1 MVSNYHPVSKIMNYK
16 EIIEDILKT
25 KSKSKL
31 CNELGISQYYLDKIL
46 HGGEIPNLV
55 KEKIVNL
62 VDKKPEDLIELT
74 KDEAYFITDGSI
86 ETFPDKVNRISYLNY
101 ALNSD
106 KAGDNHFWRQLLT
119 KNGSQSKEE
128 TNKQLERMVKAILR
142 GKWKTVKDDLMY
154 MIKLPNGYYLTKND
168 DGSTGWS
175 LVQNINTVTSNNTK
189 ELSEKY
195 PEYSTFITQEMLKVS
210 HFKPQGVKNSKFLIK
225 HRKPSG
231 RPYDRK
237 NY

>member
-1 MVSNYHPVSKIMNYK
+1 MNYK

-31 CNELGISQYYLDKIL
+31 CNELDISQYYLDKIL

-74 KDEAYFITDGSI
+74 KDEAYFITDRSI

-101 ALNSD
+101 VLNSD
-106 KAGDNHFWRQLLT
+106 KAGDNHFWRQL
-119 KNGSQSKEE
+119 
-128 TNKQLERMVKAILR
+128 
-142 GKWKTVKDDLMY
+142 
-154 MIKLPNGYYLTKND
+154 LTKND

-195 PEYSTFITQEMLKVS
+195 PEYSAFITQEMLKVS

-231 RPYDRK
+231 RIYDRK

>member
-1 MVSNYHPVSKIMNYK
+1 MNYK
-16 EIIEDILKT
+16 EIIEDYLKT
-25 KSKSKL
+25 KSKAKL

-46 HGGEIPNLV
+46 HGSEIPNVV
-55 KEKIVNL
+55 KEKIVIL
-62 VDKKPEDLIELT
+62 VDEKPEDLIELT

-101 ALNSD
+101 VLNIN

-128 TNKQLERMVKAILR
+128 TNKQLERMVKAILN
-142 GKWKTVKDDLMY
+142 GKWKTVKEDLPY
-154 MIKLPNGYYLTKND
+154 MIKLPNGYYLTKNT
-168 DGSTGWS
+168 DGYTGWS
-175 LVQNINTVTSNNTK
+175 LVQTINTVTSNNEK
-189 ELSEKY
+189 DLVEKY
-195 PEYSTFITQEMLKVS
+195 PEYSKFIVQEEFKAS
-210 HFKPQGVKNSKFLIK
+210 YFKPQGVKNSKFLIK

-231 RPYDRK
+231 KAYDRK

>member
-1 MVSNYHPVSKIMNYK
+1 MNYK

-25 KSKSKL
+25 ESKSKL

-101 ALNSD
+101 VLNSD

-128 TNKQLERMVKAILR
+128 TNKQLERMVKAILK

-189 ELSEKY
+189 GLSEKY
-195 PEYSTFITQEMLKVS
+195 PEYLS
-210 HFKPQGVKNSKFLIK
+210 LI
-225 HRKPSG
+225 HI
-231 RPYDRK
+231 
-237 NY
+237 

>member
-1 MVSNYHPVSKIMNYK
+1 MNYK
-16 EIIEDILKT
+16 EIIEDYLKT
-25 KSKSKL
+25 KSKAKL

-46 HGGEIPNLV
+46 HGSEIPNVV
-55 KEKIVNL
+55 KEKIVIL
-62 VDKKPEDLIELT
+62 VDEKPEDLIELT

-101 ALNSD
+101 VLNSN

-128 TNKQLERMVKAILR
+128 TNQQLERMVKAILK
-142 GKWKTVKDDLMY
+142 GKWKTVKDTLPY
-154 MIKLPNGYYLTKND
+154 MIKLPNGYYLTKNP

-175 LVQNINTVTSNNTK
+175 LAQTINTVTSNNKK
-189 ELSEKY
+189 ELSDKY
-195 PEYSTFITQEMLKVS
+195 PEYSAFITQEAFKAS
-210 HFKPQGVKNSKFLIK
+210 YFKPQGVKRNKFLIK
-225 HRKPSG
+225 PRKSSG
-231 RPYDRK
+231 KPYDRK

>member
-1 MVSNYHPVSKIMNYK
+1 MNYK

-25 KSKSKL
+25 ESKSKL
-31 CNELGISQYYLDKIL
+31 CNKLGISLYYLNNIL
-46 HGGEIPNLV
+46 HGSEIPNSV
-55 KEKIVNL
+55 KEKVVNL
-62 VDKKPEDLIELT
+62 VDEKPEDLIKLT
-74 KDEAYFITDGSI
+74 KDEACFITDGSI

-101 ALNSD
+101 VLNSD
-106 KAGDNHFWRQLLT
+106 KVGDNHFWRKLLT

-128 TNKQLERMVKAILR
+128 TNKQLEYMVKAILN
-142 GKWKTVKDDLMY
+142 GKWKTVKEDLPY
-154 MIKLPNGYYLTKND
+154 MIKLPNGYYLNKNT

-195 PEYSTFITQEMLKVS
+195 PEYSTFITQEEFKAS

-231 RPYDRK
+231 KHYDRK